1 MIKGTTA
8 SAREKEKIVFFGK
21 SVRQPFFSWKILSRL
36 RIFSASRWFL
46 QKIMFNRAK
55 RGEMRHPIVQSDTVK
70 TLVECHGIQFRRQIE
85 WNLGEIALLS
95 TARALKKRLFTKKI
109 WERREL
115 VPKFSFG
122 EDLHRRSSRGSRGA
136 DVRLGDDSGANKGGN
151 CERHFYYLCCVCVY
165 EVFSL
170 RVGTL
175 KRAFRKRLKTLFP
188 FFAMMKKSV
197 VALGFFFLACFW
209 MEGVS

>member
-1 MIKGTTA
+1 
-8 SAREKEKIVFFGK
+8 
-21 SVRQPFFSWKILSRL
+21 
-36 RIFSASRWFL
+36 
-46 QKIMFNRAK
+46 MFNRAK
-55 RGEMRHPIVQSDTVK
+55 RGEMRHPLVQSDTVK
-70 TLVECHGIQFRRQIE
+70 TLVEYYGIQFRRQIE

-95 TARALKKRLFTKKI
+95 TARALEKRRFTKKKN
-109 WERREL
+109 WEREL

-170 RVGTL
+170 RVWTL
-175 KRAFRKRLKTLFP
+175 KRAFRKRLKTLLLLRWKSRFGCCC
-188 FFAMMKKSV
+188 FAWFLSRVFLPKDGLILRRRKKMP
-197 VALGFFFLACFW
+197 LGR
-209 MEGVS
+209 G